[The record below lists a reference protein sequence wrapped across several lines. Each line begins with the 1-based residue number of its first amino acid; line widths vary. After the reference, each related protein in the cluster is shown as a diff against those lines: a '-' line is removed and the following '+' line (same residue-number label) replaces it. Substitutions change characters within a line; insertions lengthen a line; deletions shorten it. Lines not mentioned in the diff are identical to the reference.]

1 MTVIRQVDLAWIAL
15 GVVEDRHERPQ
26 GDPALRVD
34 RIRREVEKESRALAR
49 AEQRAEAEAARR
61 RLLQPTRSSA
71 F

>member
-1 MTVIRQVDLAWIAL
+1 MIRQVDLAWISL

-49 AEQRAEAEAARR
+49 AQERAEAGAARQG
-61 RLLQPTRSSA
+61 LLRPTRSSA
-71 F
+71 Y

>member
-1 MTVIRQVDLAWIAL
+1 VIRQVDLAWISL
-15 GVVEDRHERPQ
+15 GVVEERHERPQ

-34 RIRREVEKESRALAR
+34 RIQREVEKETRMLAR
-49 AEQRAEAEAARR
+49 AADRSEAEAARR